1 MRSHH
6 ALKMMKKK
14 IFTWLAALLLA
25 EASTSVVSGAT
36 VLWSSPQSISGDA
49 DVSTS
54 GSIILAA
61 NIGSATATT
70 VNGVTFAAYN
80 NTAAVPGL
88 TDTLNLNP
96 GAVFGNAA
104 APYSA
109 LSAGYQA
116 LIGSGR
122 YTDGATLETL
132 NLSGLS
138 IGQSYLVQFW
148 VNDSRGGGTSGRT
161 LDLTAGATAVLDFNV
176 QNVAGGLGQYVIGT
190 FTANATTQ
198 SFDLLGSHS
207 AGTTDSTQ
215 INGFQL
221 RAVPEPSQALLALI
235 GVVSV
240 GLRRRRA
247 VARRKIGS

>member
-1 MRSHH
+1 MRSLH
-6 ALKMMKKK
+6 ALKMMNKK
-14 IFTWLAALLLA
+14 IFTWLAVLLLA
-25 EASTSVVSGAT
+25 EASTSAVPGAT

-49 DVSTS
+49 DVSTT
-54 GSIILAA
+54 GSVILAA

-80 NTAAVPGL
+80 STATIPGL

-116 LIGSGR
+116 LVSSGR

-132 NLSGLS
+132 NLSGLT

-148 VNDSRGGGTSGRT
+148 VNDSRGGTSGRT

-190 FTANATTQ
+190 FTADTTTQ
-198 SFDLLGSHS
+198 TFNLLGSHN

-215 INGFQL
+215 LNGFQI
-221 RAVPEPSQALLALI
+221 RAVPEPSQALLAVL
-235 GVVSV
+235 GVISI
-240 GLRRRRA
+240 GLRRRRPA
-247 VARRKIGS
+247 MRSKIRS

>member
-1 MRSHH
+1 MRSLH
-6 ALKMMKKK
+6 ALKMMNKK
-14 IFTWLAALLLA
+14 IFTWLAVLLLA
-25 EASTSVVSGAT
+25 AAGTSALPGAT

-49 DVSTS
+49 DVSTT
-54 GSIILAA
+54 GSVILAA
-61 NIGSATATT
+61 NIGAATATT

-80 NTAAVPGL
+80 NMATIPGL

-96 GAVFGNAA
+96 GSVFGNAA
-104 APYSA
+104 APYGA

-116 LIGSGR
+116 LVSSGR

-132 NLSGLS
+132 NLSGLT

-161 LDLTAGATAVLDFNV
+161 LDLTAGATAVLDLNV

-190 FTANATTQ
+190 FTADAATQ
-198 SFDLLGSHS
+198 IFNLLGSHN

-215 INGFQL
+215 LNGFQI
-221 RAVPEPSQALLALI
+221 RAVPEPSQALLAAL
-235 GVVSV
+235 GVVSI
-240 GLRRRRA
+240 GLRRRRPA
-247 VARRKIGS
+247 VRSKISS